1 MSIDEQV
8 MPRESTSHWPRE
20 PEWLQRADDRA
31 AAPAEA
37 RGSRRSEAVID
48 HDELRRA
55 AIAHADDDA
64 PRHAY
69 GWGLVDIET
78 VIERPIALDAQV
90 MARRAGPTRPDRRGP

>member
-31 AAPAEA
+31 AA
-37 RGSRRSEAVID
+37 RGSRRPEAVID

-55 AIAHADDDA
+55 AIALPDDDA

-69 GWGLVDIET
+69 GWGLVDIEA

-90 MARRAGPTRPDRRGP
+90 MARRGGPTRPDRRGP